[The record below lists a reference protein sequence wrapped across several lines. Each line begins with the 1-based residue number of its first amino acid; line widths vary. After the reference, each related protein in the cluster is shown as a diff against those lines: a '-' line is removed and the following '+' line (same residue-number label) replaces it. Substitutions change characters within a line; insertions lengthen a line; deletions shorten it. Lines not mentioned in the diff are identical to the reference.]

1 MADAVSAPSSPDMSA
16 RPSASLMGRLLLAG
30 VRPDDSATTRRKLLQ
45 VNAGALMTV
54 LAIVSYNVAF
64 WMSGNPALISS
75 GLWQVPVLLL
85 APLTWWLNAQRHIGL
100 ARWFVMLAAMADV
113 VLGMAGGQG
122 SVTRIHTYYLLF
134 AILAP
139 TIMSAEQR
147 GVIGVMVLVNLA
159 AFAVIELVGWP
170 AHPDMA
176 LLPPLWRDGLLL
188 SMMLS
193 CVLIAVAMTLLTE
206 AAVAENES
214 RLQMLAGTDG
224 LTGLANRRQFLRSL
238 GHESE
243 RARREGRQLS
253 VAIVD
258 VDHFKRIND
267 QHGHDIG
274 DQALVH
280 LASHLRALVRPYDV
294 LARIGGEEFALLLPD
309 THLREAVAVTERF
322 RGTLAGSAL
331 LIDGRPSTL
340 TVSVGVAQLGRH
352 ESVDDW
358 LRRADQALYSAKH
371 EGRNRVRVAV

>member
-1 MADAVSAPSSPDMSA
+1 MADAASAPSSPDMSA
-16 RPSASLMGRLLLAG
+16 LPRTSLVGRLLTAG

-54 LAIVSYNVAF
+54 LAIIIYNLAF
-64 WMSGNPALISS
+64 WVSGNPALIGS

-85 APLTWWLNAQRHIGL
+85 APLTWWLNARRHL
-100 ARWFVMLAAMADV
+100 ATARWYVMVLAMVDV

-122 SVTRIHTYYLLF
+122 SVTHIHAYYLLF
-134 AILAP
+134 AILVP
-139 TIMSAEQR
+139 TIMGAEQR
-147 GVIGVMVLVNLA
+147 LAITALVLVNLA
-159 AFAVIELVGWP
+159 AYAAVELIGWP
-170 AHPDMA
+170 PHPDMA
-176 LLPPLWRDGLLL
+176 LLPFAWREGLML

-206 AAVAENES
+206 AAVAENEA
-214 RLQMLAGTDG
+214 RLQLLAGTDG

-267 QHGHDIG
+267 LHGHDIG